1 LFPST
6 VRPAPLAAAIVSTFL
21 TVSLG
26 AWPGPGPRKQAV
38 TSHVVAATGPLHFG
52 KSVGSP
58 TDGKLVGGAHVDESP
73 YLRIS
78 PVHSQGDVRWGL
90 EPLVT
95 ALDRAARAV
104 RRQFPDAVATVGH
117 LSRAGGGE
125 IDRHHS
131 HESGRDADVQFYMRN
146 RAGKPLLSNGFVS
159 FKPDGTTPSYPGAYF
174 DDVRNWVFVNAL
186 VTDPQA
192 RVSHIFVAAPLRARL
207 LAIAEH
213 LGAPHAVRMRAA
225 EVMVQPRGALPHD
238 DHFHVRIACPS
249 RMQGCVE
256 YPSIAIARAPLP
268 RAPFAP
274 FAHGRQRG
282 QAASAPNASR
292 AHTNP
297 APHRPALA
305 APPRA
310 APPSTPPVAPKD
322 SGETDAHEM
331 DAPAMIVDDADGPI
345 D

>member
-1 LFPST
+1 MT
-6 VRPAPLAAAIVSTFL
+6 T
-21 TVSLG
+21 
-26 AWPGPGPRKQAV
+26 
-38 TSHVVAATGPLHFG
+38 HVVAATGPLHFG

-58 TDGKLVGGAHVDESP
+58 TDGKLVGGAHVDETP

-78 PVHSQGDVRWGL
+78 PAHSQGDVRWGL
-90 EPLVT
+90 ESLVT

-104 RRQFPDAVATVGH
+104 RRQFPDAIATVGH

-131 HESGRDADVQFYMRN
+131 HESGRDADVQFFMRS
-146 RAGKPLLSNGFVS
+146 RAGKPLQSNGFVS
-159 FKPDGTTPSYPGAYF
+159 FRPDGTTPSYPGAYF

-192 RVSHIFVAAPLRARL
+192 HVSHIFVAAPLRARL

-225 EVMVQPRGALPHD
+225 EAMVQPRGALPHD
-238 DHFHVRIACPS
+238 DHFHVRIACPP

-256 YPSIAIARAPLP
+256 YPSVAIARAPLP
-268 RAPFAP
+268 RLPL
-274 FAHGRQRG
+274 AHGRARG
-282 QAASAPNASR
+282 PAVSAPNASR
-292 AHTNP
+292 ARTNP

-305 APPRA
+305 PPPHSA
-310 APPSTPPVAPKD
+310 PPVAPYSAIPKD